1 MLASSLRSNNVSSIG
16 SPCDTHEQ
24 KTKQR
29 ERSMTPEPTNR
40 DDNWSLLLQRVAN
53 QQDRK
58 AFAELFEHFAPLIKG
73 FCLAKPVSNQSSSLA
88 DELVQEV
95 MIKVWQKAGTFDPRK
110 ASASTWIY
118 TLARNCRIDLLRRGN
133 RHVAQPLET
142 DDIWD
147 TEDEATPVTHL
158 QRIRDA
164 DVIKAACSTL
174 PPEQLK
180 VINKVFVEGKTHVEA
195 AQELSLPLGTVK
207 SRVRLA
213 LKKLE
218 ILVGNRANRVQQ

>member
-1 MLASSLRSNNVSSIG
+1 MLASPMRTTDTGL
-16 SPCDTHEQ
+16 CDASQ
-24 KTKQR
+24 KPK
-29 ERSMTPEPTNR
+29 ERPMTPDPSNR
-40 DDNWSLLLQRVAN
+40 DDNWSQLLQRVATD
-53 QQDRK
+53 QDRR
-58 AFAELFEHFAPLIKG
+58 AFAQLFEHFAPLIKG
-73 FCLAKPVSNQSSSLA
+73 FCLAKPAANQSPSLA

-133 RHVAQPLET
+133 RHIAQPLET

-147 TEDEATPVTHL
+147 AEDEATPVTHL
-158 QRIRDA
+158 QRVRDA
-164 DVIKAACSTL
+164 SLIQQACGTL
-174 PPEQLK
+174 PPEQRK
-180 VINKVFVEGKTHVEA
+180 VIKKVFVEGKTHVEA
-195 AQELSLPLGTVK
+195 AEELALPLGTVK

-218 ILVGNRANRVQQ
+218 ILVANRANRTQQ